1 MARFKKQKLPNDF
14 SDIQSLKRFKNSGQ
28 EITPYPVIGQSVSDV
43 EQKLSSSQVVKYS
56 TIGDGNCFFH
66 AVFGDNSSGPYKA
79 ERAQDMRMEWHKFLS
94 QFTSLDDHNMPDS
107 LRSQLEKVFIMFLNK
122 PEDLTGKSDKIK
134 ELTEQTKRK
143 IKNVEDNVKRLVNK
157 AVSKLN
163 IPRDQAMLNLREYAE
178 ALNNHSEDEYD
189 DQYNSQFIIRSFL
202 NESKL
207 YQAYLKAIES
217 PNYYIF
223 IEEVQVLAS
232 LANIEINVHYEVDGR
247 EEQQK
252 FEPNPEMIN
261 NDQLNE
267 FLNRESY
274 KLSDELWGSKER
286 ETIYLGGNHYSRAKT
301 KEIQEQEDF
310 LLAKRVQ
317 IDEILEYCNIPKNIS
332 ERAKVE
338 KRFDEL
344 LAKNANGKIGDV
356 IGQCINDV
364 QQRIK
369 CLEEPV
375 LSRRCS
381 VEKARVEKTFYQQQV
396 PQPVR

>member
-1 MARFKKQKLPNDF
+1 MAEFRKRKLPNDF
-14 SDIQSLKRFKNSGQ
+14 SDVQSLKRFKNSGQ
-28 EITPYPVIGQSVSDV
+28 EITPYPVIGRSVSDV

-56 TIGDGNCFFH
+56 TTGDGNCFFH
-66 AVFGDNSSGPYKA
+66 AVFGNNSSGPYKA

-107 LRSQLEKVFIMFLNK
+107 LRSQLEKVFNMFLNK
-122 PEDLTGKSDKIK
+122 PGDLTGESDKIK
-134 ELTEQTKRK
+134 ELVEQTKRK
-143 IKNVEDNVKRLVNK
+143 IENVEDNVKRLVNK

-189 DQYNSQFIIRSFL
+189 DQYNSEFITRSFL

-217 PNYYIF
+217 PNYFIF

-232 LANIEINVHYEVDGR
+232 LANIEINVHCEVDGR

-274 KLSDELWGSKER
+274 KLNDELWGSKER
-286 ETIYLGGNHYSRAKT
+286 ETIYLEGNHYSRAKT

-310 LLAKRVQ
+310 QLAKELQ
-317 IDEILEYCNIPKNIS
+317 LDEILEYCNISKDIS
-332 ERAKVE
+332 ERTEVE
-338 KRFDEL
+338 KSFDEL
-344 LAKNANGKIGDV
+344 LAKNADGKIGDV

-364 QQRIK
+364 HQRIK

-381 VEKARVEKTFYQQQV
+381 VEEARVEKTFYQQQV